1 MTSTNFNVGIGD
13 IRRNTSKVLKPPGG
27 GSSDIFGTAS
37 CDEVNPHKRGT
48 NQKNLQSSIILGG
61 QTPKHSNGTVAAN
74 GNSDKPAKANDI
86 NVESQIANDNKVES
100 KVVNNNNIELKVAN
114 DNYVESQIVKEN
126 IEKICVTPSNKAFNF
141 ESASTNKTNCQR
153 WSYKKKDGNPV
164 TGEGYEA
171 PKATATPAQHVS
183 AQSEPAPEQKKA
195 SRVPPGG
202 YSSGLW

>member
-1 MTSTNFNVGIGD
+1 MNL
-13 IRRNTSKVLKPPGG
+13 RVLKPPGG

-61 QTPKHSNGTVAAN
+61 QSPTKTTNVTDTTATD
-74 GNSDKPAKANDI
+74 GNS
-86 NVESQIANDNKVES
+86 
-100 KVVNNNNIELKVAN
+100 
-114 DNYVESQIVKEN
+114 
-126 IEKICVTPSNKAFNF
+126 EK
-141 ESASTNKTNCQR
+141 
-153 WSYKKKDGNPV
+153 YDGNPI

-171 PKATATPAQHVS
+171 PKPAANPTQHVS

>member
-1 MTSTNFNVGIGD
+1 MSLRENKMPPGGVCHDLWGAEFVGSPCHN
-13 IRRNTSKVLKPPGG
+13 RQVEHWKCTRVLKPPGG

-100 KVVNNNNIELKVAN
+100 KVANDNNVELKVAN

-126 IEKICVTPSNKAFNF
+126 IEKICVTPSN
-141 ESASTNKTNCQR
+141 E
-153 WSYKKKDGNPV
+153 DGNPV

-171 PKATATPAQHVS
+171 PKATTTPAQHVS